1 MRIALLLAR
10 KLPIAPVSLLRC
22 YLHWPSW
29 PGLVDDD
36 GGAAALYASP
46 PSVCGAVNAIGL
58 IAITSVAA
66 CPSSCAIARPSGS
79 PVVTDPSTDAG
90 TSYTT
95 LTAEASAF
103 GTTSLRSLA
112 ATG

>member
-10 KLPIAPVSLLRC
+10 KLAIAPVSLLRC

-36 GGAAALYASP
+36 GGADALYASP

-58 IAITSVAA
+58 IAITSVLA
-66 CPSSCAIARPSGS
+66 CPCSCTITRPSGS
-79 PVVTDPSTDAG
+79 PVETGPLTATG
-90 TSYTT
+90 TSYTS
-95 LTAEASAF
+95 LTDAPSAF
-103 GTTSLRSLA
+103 ALI
-112 ATG
+112 